1 MTCIIIGGN
10 AAGMSAASRLKRKSP
25 GARVIVFERT
35 GEVSYGACGMP
46 YYIAGFNDSL
56 DKMRIRKPEAFL
68 EQGIDLRL
76 HATVT
81 GIDAVNRRVLWR
93 DAAGDCAAEA
103 YDQLVIASGASPIVP
118 PIKGTDLDG
127 VFTLKTL
134 SDAARIRECIEN
146 PGVRSVAIVGGG
158 YIGLE
163 LAEACLRQKKTVH
176 VFEGLPRLLNT
187 FDPEFSEAVT
197 DTLVRA
203 GAEVHLAEPATALE
217 GGGCVERLVTERR
230 TYAVDAVVI
239 AVGVRPN
246 TAFVGDAAFDRL
258 KNGALIVDTHMRT
271 SVPNVYAAGDCAAV
285 MHRLTGKPAYLPL
298 GTNANKQG
306 RFAADAILGRDPLGF
321 SALGTAMLRC
331 VDLEL
336 ARTGLSEQE
345 ARDAGFDAGS
355 VTVKAGSHARYYPD
369 PIPITLKLSYEH
381 GTKRLLGAQLMGS
394 RETAWR
400 IDVFACAIDRGMR
413 AEELGRLD
421 LGYAPPFASVW
432 DAIQIA
438 ANAIKE

>member
-93 DAAGDCAAEA
+93 DAAGECAAEA

-134 SDAARIRECIEN
+134 PDAARIRECIEN

-187 FDPEFSEAVT
+187 FDPEFSAAVT
-197 DTLVRA
+197 DTLRGTPCGA
-203 GAEVHLAEPATALE
+203 GDGAR
-217 GGGCVERLVTERR
+217 GG
-230 TYAVDAVVI
+230 
-239 AVGVRPN
+239 RPR
-246 TAFVGDAAFDRL
+246 G
-258 KNGALIVDTHMRT
+258 
-271 SVPNVYAAGDCAAV
+271 AAGHRTADLCGGRGGHRRGRAAEYRV
-285 MHRLTGKPAYLPL
+285 RG
-298 GTNANKQG
+298 G
-306 RFAADAILGRDPLGF
+306 RR
-321 SALGTAMLRC
+321 
-331 VDLEL
+331 V
-336 ARTGLSEQE
+336 
-345 ARDAGFDAGS
+345 
-355 VTVKAGSHARYYPD
+355 
-369 PIPITLKLSYEH
+369 
-381 GTKRLLGAQLMGS
+381 
-394 RETAWR
+394 
-400 IDVFACAIDRGMR
+400 
-413 AEELGRLD
+413 
-421 LGYAPPFASVW
+421 
-432 DAIQIA
+432 
-438 ANAIKE
+438 